1 MRKLVM
7 LAVVVAAAAS
17 FMVAG
22 TASAGPAEIFSDTN
36 TFWFDGD
43 GDPVFISDADIQI
56 VVTNNDNGTINVRAY
71 GTLPEGSVLPTK
83 TVQFT
88 DESTGFICG
97 FAGTTSFKG
106 VTTPSGQFSFT
117 CKAP

>member
-1 MRKLVM
+1 M
-7 LAVVVAAAAS
+7 LAVLVAAAAS

-22 TASAGPAEIFSDTN
+22 TASAGPAEVISQTG
-36 TFWFDGD
+36 TIWFDGD
-43 GDPVFISDADIQI
+43 GTPVVVPDGNIQI
-56 VVTNNDNGTINVRAY
+56 VVTNNDNGNINVRAY

-83 TVQFT
+83 AQQYT

-97 FAGTTSFKG
+97 FGGTTSFRG
-106 VTTPSGQFSFT
+106 VTTPSGQFSFQ